1 MKNVFQTNRI
11 TNAELEEQFAAQL
24 ATGKVVIIHSEDTIN
39 PEWKTVYLAQ
49 KRQVESR
56 GSAPSAGMSSISKML
71 KGWDSDTTNN
81 YIIRHIENIN
91 VGVIDSMGLNVGS
104 TLPEGA
110 LIGIRDEHTPMT
122 PNQKPIVSSDGE
134 VRMSSGKPVYT
145 HTFLSTTEEYVGDK
159 VMKFDYTPVTKSV
172 EQQSFA
178 AQTK

>member
-1 MKNVFQTNRI
+1 MKNVFQTNKI
-11 TNAELEEQFAAQL
+11 TNAELEKQFAAQL
-24 ATGKVVIIHSEDTIN
+24 ATGKVVLIHSEDTIN

-49 KRQVESR
+49 KRNVESR
-56 GSAPSAGMSSISKML
+56 GSAPSSELSSISKML
-71 KGWDSDTTNN
+71 KGWDTSSNNN
-81 YIIRHIENIN
+81 YIVRHIENMN
-91 VGVIDSMGLNVGS
+91 VAAVDALGLEIGS

-110 LIGIRDEHTPMT
+110 LIGIRDEHAPMT

-134 VRMSSGKPVYT
+134 VRVSSGKPIYT

>member
-1 MKNVFQTNRI
+1 MKNVFQTNKI
-11 TNAELEEQFAAQL
+11 TNAELEKQFATQL
-24 ATGKVVIIHSEDTIN
+24 ATGKVVLIHSEDTIN

-81 YIIRHIENIN
+81 YIVRHIENIN
-91 VGVIDSMGLNVGS
+91 VAVIDSMGLNVGS

-110 LIGIRDEHTPMT
+110 LIGIEDKHEPQT

-134 VRMSSGKPVYT
+134 IRESAGKPVYT
-145 HTFLSTTEEYVGDK
+145 HTFLSTVEEYVGDK
-159 VMKFDYTPVTKSV
+159 VMKFDYTPATKSV
-172 EQQSFA
+172 EKQSFA

>member
-1 MKNVFQTNRI
+1 
-11 TNAELEEQFAAQL
+11 
-24 ATGKVVIIHSEDTIN
+24 
-39 PEWKTVYLAQ
+39 
-49 KRQVESR
+49 
-56 GSAPSAGMSSISKML
+56 ML
-71 KGWDSDTTNN
+71 KGWDTSSSNN
-81 YIIRHIENIN
+81 YIVRHIENMN
-91 VGVIDSMGLNVGS
+91 VAAIDALGLEIGS

-134 VRMSSGKPVYT
+134 VRVSSGKPIYT

-172 EQQSFA
+172 EHQSFA